1 MSHGLTFLPEDD
13 IAEGMVF
20 ISENIP
26 DGLESLLDSTY
37 VSGTYRQIQPPQHP
51 NKSSPPLSM
60 CHRPPTYPLYVG
72 VECSYNHQWRWLKNQ
87 QHLWGMD
94 IFVPPSGKPLKAF
107 TRIKPRLLC
116 VSKANC
122 HQSIYHDTQSSFR
135 IDYIICV
142 RPIVMP
148 WSQFHIHCVSLDSVL
163 NGNGIILCHIF
174 VI

>member
-1 MSHGLTFLPEDD
+1 
-13 IAEGMVF
+13 MVF

-87 QHLWGMD
+87 QYLWGMD
-94 IFVPPSGKPLKAF
+94 IFVPLSGKPLKAF
-107 TRIKPRLLC
+107 ARIKPRLLC
-116 VSKANC
+116 VEQGQLPSKHIPRHTEQLQNRLYNLCTAHCNDMKSVPYTLC
-122 HQSIYHDTQSSFR
+122 SIG
-135 IDYIICV
+135 
-142 RPIVMP
+142 
-148 WSQFHIHCVSLDSVL
+148 QFIKWKWYNFMSYV
-163 NGNGIILCHIF
+163 CHIKFLVF
-174 VI
+174 VVLYKTFL